1 MTKAILARA
10 KRKILLADASK
21 WERPSIVRFA
31 ESNEVDDWITDKSRT
46 AEETKRLKSFGL
58 NVHTA
63 RDGKRTDPALRS

>member
-31 ESNEVDDWITDKSRT
+31 EWNEVDDWSTDKPRT
-46 AEETKRLKSFGL
+46 AEKTKRLKSFGL
-58 NVHTA
+58 KVHTA
-63 RDGKRTDPALRS
+63 HDGKRTDPALRS